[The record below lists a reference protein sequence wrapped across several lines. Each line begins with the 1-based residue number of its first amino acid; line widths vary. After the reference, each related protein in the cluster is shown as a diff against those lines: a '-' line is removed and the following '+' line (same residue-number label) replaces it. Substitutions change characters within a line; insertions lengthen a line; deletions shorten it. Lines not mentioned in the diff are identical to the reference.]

1 MTTTLPPP
9 TKAAGEKNAPKV
21 IHVGLFDQRPLHHR
35 RYCRIAKNNNNN
47 KMTMRSRPKSMTR
60 INERDST
67 NDTTTNTTSTTP
79 SAASSSS
86 TDGVISD
93 NDDGTMISPSKKK
106 RAFAK
111 WYSRGGGGNDQRR
124 QCGANIE
131 ASREG
136 AATPTTSL
144 GSLGLSLD
152 DDDDEGVDSP
162 LSGSLWSRILD
173 TPSPT
178 IRLISNNEEAVSQQ
192 LPSSRR
198 EGGAVA
204 VVDSLFRYKKEEKR
218 KKETKTKKSN
228 YYISPRHV
236 PNTTTK
242 AVTMSELFHYFTEN
256 DDDDYDYDVVEV
268 DERQNDK
275 TLLDYMYMNVD
286 WCINF
291 ISCSSAT
298 ATAAATTTTTNHVN
312 ELPILGLPIVGYFKN
327 DNYIISTRRDTDNIA
342 PRSRR
347 REGDDSF
354 DTNDDEHE
362 QQQQQ
367 YYIAQ
372 VLSSTQSDEIS
383 SDKQSYESGL
393 STWGSLL
400 DLDTP
405 LATTDIEE
413 EEEEEEHNNNSGSS
427 NRSNNSTTNVESFT
441 TKHVNVASTQQQQC
455 QSVDNI
461 KQPEN
466 ELSSSLSTSLR
477 LLPMEELES
486 TETIA
491 VERTSEGRS
500 NDNDSISINSS
511 LIDNI
516 GIIGIAPMSCF
527 HNDNLDNTDVGFMMY
542 NNNLDQECNTRM
554 ILSRKLCESFVIHS
568 NNIIGIKEMTKPS
581 TTTTTTTPIHTQLRQ
596 MVHARMKT
604 KKNHHTTK
612 QSSATASIIHQST
625 IVRRN
630 EKSTHHGSCLL
641 PLHNNTTTVT
651 TTTPTVNNN
660 TNNISPLTMA
670 QSNKGDLQRAIRRH
684 KRRNCRQQQQQR
696 Q

>member
-1 MTTTLPPP
+1 M
-9 TKAAGEKNAPKV
+9 
-21 IHVGLFDQRPLHHR
+21 
-35 RYCRIAKNNNNN
+35 
-47 KMTMRSRPKSMTR
+47 
-60 INERDST
+60 
-67 NDTTTNTTSTTP
+67 TSTTS

-86 TDGVISD
+86 TDEVSLISD
-93 NDDGTMISPSKKK
+93 TNSKKK

-111 WYSRGGGGNDQRR
+111 WYGRGGGGGDEQRR

-131 ASREG
+131 ASREEG
-136 AATPTTSL
+136 AATTPTTSL

-152 DDDDEGVDSP
+152 DDDDDDDEEVDSL

-178 IRLISNNEEAVSQQ
+178 VSQ
-192 LPSSRR
+192 LPSSRG
-198 EGGAVA
+198 GGA
-204 VVDSLFRYKKEEKR
+204 
-218 KKETKTKKSN
+218 
-228 YYISPRHV
+228 
-236 PNTTTK
+236 
-242 AVTMSELFHYFTEN
+242 
-256 DDDDYDYDVVEV
+256 V

-275 TLLDYMYMNVD
+275 TLLDYMYTNVD
-286 WCINF
+286 CCIDF

-298 ATAAATTTTTNHVN
+298 ATATTTTTTTNHVN
-312 ELPILGLPIVGYFKN
+312 ELPILGLPIVDYFEY
-327 DNYIISTRRDTDNIA
+327 DNYIISTRREINNIA

-354 DTNDDEHE
+354 DTNDDE

-367 YYIAQ
+367 HYYIAQ
-372 VLSSTQSDEIS
+372 VLSSTRSDEIS

-405 LATTDIEE
+405 LATADIEE
-413 EEEEEEHNNNSGSS
+413 EVEEVDVLRQQRRQEEEEHNNNSGSS
-427 NRSNNSTTNVESFT
+427 NRSYNSTNNVESFT
-441 TKHVNVASTQQQQC
+441 TKHVNVASTEQQQQC
-455 QSVDNI
+455 QSVD
-461 KQPEN
+461 KN

-477 LLPMEELES
+477 LLPMEELVS
-486 TETIA
+486 TDTIA

-511 LIDNI
+511 LKDNI
-516 GIIGIAPMSCF
+516 GILGIAPMSCL
-527 HNDNLDNTDVGFMMY
+527 HNNNLDNTDVGFMIY
-542 NNNLDQECNTRM
+542 NNNNLDQESNTRT
-554 ILSRKLCESFVIHS
+554 ILSRMLFESFIIPS
-568 NNIIGIKEMTKPS
+568 NNIIGIKEMTKPLT

-630 EKSTHHGSCLL
+630 KKSTHHGSCLL
-641 PLHNNTTTVT
+641 PLHNNTTTTTATMT
-651 TTTPTVNNN
+651 TTTPTVSNN

-670 QSNKGDLQRAIRRH
+670 KSNKGDLQRAIRRH
-684 KRRNCRQQQQQR
+684 ERRNCRRQQQQQ
-696 Q
+696 QQ